1 MKRTLGML
9 AGLLLLS
16 AAVTFA
22 QFSGGGGGGSGDA
35 LTSGTLAQFAATT
48 SAELAGVLSNET
60 GSGLSVFGTSPT
72 LITPILG
79 VASATSLAT
88 SAATPL
94 LLTNGQLVNIALTS
108 QTVGATTLTIP
119 NFASVVDTFVFTT
132 LAQTLSNKTF
142 VAPALGTPASGVLTN
157 ATGLV
162 LTSGVTGVLPVA
174 NGGSN
179 CSVASITCFNNITG
193 YTAAGAT
200 GTTSTNLVF
209 STSPTLVTPALGV
222 ATATSINKVAIT
234 APATS
239 STITVADGKTLTSSN
254 TLTLAGTDGTT
265 LTFQATDTYVGRATT
280 DTLTNK
286 TYDAE
291 GTGNVLTAPAKLWFA
306 AAGCN
311 NATASPLWDLP
322 TTNAAA
328 AACITGTNTQKG
340 VLDFD
345 ATTDESA
352 QVHLMLTA
360 VWSGAVDVVIKWL
373 AAATSGDVVW
383 AVQTICV
390 ADAETDDPAFNTAS
404 TVTDTAKGTTN
415 QTNDAAIT
423 GVTATGC
430 AAGELMH
437 VKISR
442 DADNGSDTMTG
453 DARLIGME
461 LTVRRAM

>member
-9 AGLLLLS
+9 TGILLFT
-16 AAVTFA
+16 AAVTWA
-22 QFSGGGGGGSGDA
+22 QFSGGGSGTGDA

-48 SAELAGVLSNET
+48 SAQLAGVISNET
-60 GSGLSVFGTSPT
+60 GSGLLVFQTSPT
-72 LITPILG
+72 L
-79 VASATSLAT
+79 V
-88 SAATPL
+88 TPL
-94 LLTNGQLVNIALTS
+94 L
-108 QTVGATTLTIP
+108 
-119 NFASVVDTFVFTT
+119 
-132 LAQTLSNKTF
+132 
-142 VAPALGTPASGVLTN
+142 GTPTSGTLTN
-157 ATGLV
+157 ATGLP
-162 LTSGVTGVLPVA
+162 LTTGVTGVLPVA

-193 YTAAGAT
+193 FTAAGTT

-209 STSPTLVTPALGV
+209 STSPTFVTPVLGA
-222 ATATSINKVAIT
+222 ATATTINGMT
-234 APATS
+234 LTTTTGTFTLTS
-239 STITVADGKTLTSSN
+239 GKTLSVSN
-254 TLTLAGTDGTT
+254 TLTIAGTDSAT
-265 LTFQATDTYVGRATT
+265 LTFQGTDTYVARATT

-291 GTGNVLTAPAKLWFA
+291 GTGNVLTVPVKMWLP

-311 NATASPLWDLP
+311 NATASTFWDLP
-322 TTNAAA
+322 TTNPGA

-352 QVHLMLTA
+352 QQHIMLPA
-360 VWSGAVDVVIKWL
+360 DWSGAIDVLIKWL
-373 AAATSGDVVW
+373 AAATSGDVIW

-404 TVTDTAKGTTN
+404 TVTDTAKGTTL

-430 AAGELMH
+430 AAGELLH
-437 VKISR
+437 LKISR
-442 DADNGSDTMTG
+442 DADAGGDTMTG
-453 DARLIGME
+453 DARLIGVEVTM
-461 LTVRRAM
+461 RRAM

>member
-35 LTSGTLAQFAATT
+35 LTTNPLSQFAATT
-48 SAELAGVLSNET
+48 SAQLAGVISNET
-60 GSGLSVFGTSPT
+60 GSGL
-72 LITPILG
+72 
-79 VASATSLAT
+79 
-88 SAATPL
+88 
-94 LLTNGQLVNIALTS
+94 
-108 QTVGATTLTIP
+108 
-119 NFASVVDTFVFTT
+119 
-132 LAQTLSNKTF
+132 
-142 VAPALGTPASGVLTN
+142 
-157 ATGLV
+157 
-162 LTSGVTGVLPVA
+162 
-174 NGGSN
+174 
-179 CSVASITCFNNITG
+179 
-193 YTAAGAT
+193 
-200 GTTSTNLVF
+200 LVF
-209 STSPTLVTPALGV
+209 STSPTLVTPALGA

-345 ATTDESA
+345 AATDESA
-352 QVHLMLTA
+352 QVHVALPA
-360 VWSGAVDVVIKWL
+360 DWSGAVDVRIKWL

-461 LTVRRAM
+461 LTLRRAM